1 VKILSK
7 RPLDLGLDQ
16 IKSLLYKMG
25 KLAIDSLDTAL
36 KGFFSNEDVYVQLRA
51 WSNTILLLS
60 EEVEDRA
67 TELMALHQPMAGDLR
82 TLKAYIKVAYDIERY
97 GRYSMD
103 ISEIKSRLGEWEAI
117 PDNSDFTF
125 LELGEVVKKCLSK
138 SINYIVTM
146 DKDAI
151 FELSEIETESD
162 VLYRKNLKM
171 LWESNLSTKT
181 VIAYTLTIRYLERIA
196 DHSSYISESIYYAIT
211 GRRISLR

>member
-1 VKILSK
+1 MT
-7 RPLDLGLDQ
+7 RPLDLGLSQ
-16 IKSLLYKMG
+16 IKSLLVKMG
-25 KLAIDSLDTAL
+25 NLAIQSLDLAL
-36 KGFFSNEDVYVQLRA
+36 KGFFENEDVYVQLRA
-51 WSNTILLLS
+51 WSNTLLLLS

-103 ISEIKSRLGEWEAI
+103 ISEIKSRLGEWEEI
-117 PDNSDFTF
+117 PDKEEFSFR
-125 LELGEVVKKCLSK
+125 ELGEVVKKCLSM
-138 SINYIVTM
+138 SVTYIENM
-146 DKDAI
+146 DKDSI
-151 FELSEIETESD
+151 FELSKIEAESD
-162 VLYRKNLKM
+162 NLYRKNLKL
-171 LWESNLSTKT
+171 LWESKLPIKT